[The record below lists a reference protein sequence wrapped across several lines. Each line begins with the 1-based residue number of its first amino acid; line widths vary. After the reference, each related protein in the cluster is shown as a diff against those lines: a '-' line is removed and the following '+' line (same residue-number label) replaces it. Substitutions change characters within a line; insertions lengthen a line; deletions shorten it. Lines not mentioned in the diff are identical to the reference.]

1 MPQDQ
6 DDCFRTDLAAD
17 SPGTLH
23 RVSSKVI
30 DCEHRYGPFAGLQ
43 ALSVSAPWPS
53 PLRAWYAVAVLVLA
67 FIFSFIDRIV
77 IALLVEPI
85 KADLGISDFGIGL
98 LQGFAFA
105 LFYALL
111 GIPIGRLSDRISRRG
126 IIATG
131 IVIWSLMTTA
141 CGLARSFFGLFLARV
156 GVGVGEATLSP
167 AAYSMISDY
176 FPREKLGRAIGVYQS
191 GALLGAGIAFLV
203 GGAAIHLLAAWD
215 GRVLPVL
222 GVVRMWQLAFFAVG
236 LPGLLVAML
245 MLTVQEPVRRGKAS
259 GTATGIPLRQV
270 LAYMNGHRRLFLAHF
285 TGFAL
290 LIVPITTIL
299 AWAPTYLGRVLGF
312 ARADSGFV
320 LGLML
325 LVLSPAA
332 VYSGGWLIDLL
343 QKRGHAD
350 APFRVSIGAALALMP
365 LSLFATTGTDPSLA
379 LWLIGALIFCACIS
393 QAAAPTVIQVM
404 VPNEMRAQ
412 ISAVWMLCM
421 NLISTILGPTMVGF
435 ITVYVLMDDMAVGQ
449 SIAIVNVLSAPASA
463 LILWAGLKRFRLS
476 QA

>member
-1 MPQDQ
+1 
-6 DDCFRTDLAAD
+6 
-17 SPGTLH
+17 
-23 RVSSKVI
+23 
-30 DCEHRYGPFAGLQ
+30 
-43 ALSVSAPWPS
+43 
-53 PLRAWYAVAVLVLA
+53 LRAWYAVAVLVLA

-85 KADLGISDFGIGL
+85 KADLGISDFDIGL

-131 IVIWSLMTTA
+131 IAVWSLMTAA

-176 FPREKLGRAIGVYQS
+176 FPREKLGRALGVYQS
-191 GALLGAGIAFLV
+191 GAMLGAGIAFLV
-203 GGAAIHLLAAWD
+203 GGAAVQLLSAHD
-215 GRVLPVL
+215 GQVLPVL
-222 GVVRMWQLAFFAVG
+222 GAVRMWQLAFFAVG
-236 LPGLLVAML
+236 LPGLLIALL
-245 MLTVQEPVRRGKAS
+245 MLTVKEPVRRGRAS
-259 GTATGIPLRQV
+259 GAASGIPLRAV
-270 LAYMNGHRRLFLAHF
+270 LAYIGSHRGLFVAHF

-290 LIVPITTIL
+290 LVVPITTVL
-299 AWAPTYLGRVLGF
+299 AWAPTYLSRVLGF
-312 ARADSGFV
+312 ARAESGFV
-320 LGLML
+320 LGMML
-325 LVLSPAA
+325 LILSPAA
-332 VYSGGWLIDLL
+332 VYFGGWLIDYL

-350 APFRVSIGAALALMP
+350 APFRVSIGAALAIIP
-365 LSLFATTGTDPSLA
+365 LSLFATTGRDPVLA
-379 LWLIGALIFCACIS
+379 LWLIGPLIFCACIS

-421 NLISTILGPTMVGF
+421 NLISTIMGPTMVGF
-435 ITVYVLMDDMAVGQ
+435 ITVYVLTDDMAVGT
-449 SIAIVNVLSAPASA
+449 SIAIVNVLSAPIAA
-463 LILWAGLKRFRLS
+463 LILWTGLKFFRR
-476 QA
+476 AADPGR

>member
-1 MPQDQ
+1 MSHS
-6 DDCFRTDLAAD
+6 T
-17 SPGTLH
+17 
-23 RVSSKVI
+23 
-30 DCEHRYGPFAGLQ
+30 
-43 ALSVSAPWPS
+43 PWPS

-85 KADLGISDFGIGL
+85 KADLGISDFDIGL

-131 IVIWSLMTTA
+131 IAVWSLMTAA

-176 FPREKLGRAIGVYQS
+176 FPREKLGRALGVYQS
-191 GALLGAGIAFLV
+191 GAMLGAGIAFLV
-203 GGAAIHLLAAWD
+203 GGAAVQLLSAHD
-215 GRVLPVL
+215 GQVLPVL
-222 GVVRMWQLAFFAVG
+222 GAVRMWQLAFFAVG
-236 LPGLLVAML
+236 LPGLLIALL
-245 MLTVQEPVRRGKAS
+245 MLTVKEPVRRGRAS
-259 GTATGIPLRQV
+259 GAASGIPLRAV
-270 LAYMNGHRRLFLAHF
+270 LAYIGSHRGLFVAHF

-290 LIVPITTIL
+290 LVVPITTVL
-299 AWAPTYLGRVLGF
+299 AWAPTYLSRVLGF
-312 ARADSGFV
+312 ARAESGFV
-320 LGLML
+320 LGMML
-325 LVLSPAA
+325 LILSPAA
-332 VYSGGWLIDLL
+332 VYFGGWLIDYL

-350 APFRVSIGAALALMP
+350 APFRVSIGAALAIIP
-365 LSLFATTGTDPSLA
+365 LSLFATTGRDPVLA
-379 LWLIGALIFCACIS
+379 LWLIGPLIFCACIS

-421 NLISTILGPTMVGF
+421 NLISTIMGPTMVGF
-435 ITVYVLMDDMAVGQ
+435 ITVYVLTDDMAVGT
-449 SIAIVNVLSAPASA
+449 SIAIVNVLSAPIAA
-463 LILWAGLKRFRLS
+463 LILWTGLKFFRR
-476 QA
+476 AADPDR

>member
-1 MPQDQ
+1 M
-6 DDCFRTDLAAD
+6 
-17 SPGTLH
+17 
-23 RVSSKVI
+23 
-30 DCEHRYGPFAGLQ
+30 
-43 ALSVSAPWPS
+43 
-53 PLRAWYAVAVLVLA
+53 RAWYAVAVLVLA

-85 KADLGISDFGIGL
+85 KADLGISDFDIGL

-131 IVIWSLMTTA
+131 IAVWSLMTAA

-176 FPREKLGRAIGVYQS
+176 FPREKLGRALGVYQS
-191 GALLGAGIAFLV
+191 GAMLGAGIAFLV
-203 GGAAIHLLAAWD
+203 GGAAVQLLSAHD
-215 GRVLPVL
+215 GQVLPVL
-222 GVVRMWQLAFFAVG
+222 GAVRMWQLAFFAVG
-236 LPGLLVAML
+236 LPGLLIALL
-245 MLTVQEPVRRGKAS
+245 MLTVKEPVRRGRAS
-259 GTATGIPLRQV
+259 GAASGIPLRAV
-270 LAYMNGHRRLFLAHF
+270 LAYIGSHRGLFVAHF

-290 LIVPITTIL
+290 LVVPITTVL
-299 AWAPTYLGRVLGF
+299 AWAPTYLSRVLGF
-312 ARADSGFV
+312 ARAESGFV
-320 LGLML
+320 LGMML
-325 LVLSPAA
+325 LILSPAA
-332 VYSGGWLIDLL
+332 VYFGGWLIDYL

-350 APFRVSIGAALALMP
+350 APFRVSIGAALAIIP
-365 LSLFATTGTDPSLA
+365 LSLFATTGRDPVLA
-379 LWLIGALIFCACIS
+379 LWLIGPLIFCACIS

-421 NLISTILGPTMVGF
+421 NLISTIMGPTMVGF
-435 ITVYVLMDDMAVGQ
+435 ITVYVLTDDMAVGT
-449 SIAIVNVLSAPASA
+449 SIAIVNVLSAPIAA
-463 LILWAGLKRFRLS
+463 LILWTGLKFFRR
-476 QA
+476 AADPGR

>member
-1 MPQDQ
+1 MSHS
-6 DDCFRTDLAAD
+6 T
-17 SPGTLH
+17 
-23 RVSSKVI
+23 
-30 DCEHRYGPFAGLQ
+30 
-43 ALSVSAPWPS
+43 PWPS

-85 KADLGISDFGIGL
+85 KADLGISDFDIGL

-131 IVIWSLMTTA
+131 IAVWSLMTAA

-176 FPREKLGRAIGVYQS
+176 FPREKLGRALGVYQS
-191 GALLGAGIAFLV
+191 GAMLGAGIAFLV
-203 GGAAIHLLAAWD
+203 GGAAVQLLSAYD
-215 GRVLPVL
+215 GQVLPVL
-222 GVVRMWQLAFFAVG
+222 GPVRMWQLAFFAVG
-236 LPGLLVAML
+236 LPGLLIALL
-245 MLTVQEPVRRGKAS
+245 MLTVKEPVRRGRAS
-259 GTATGIPLRQV
+259 GAASGIPLRAV
-270 LAYMNGHRRLFLAHF
+270 LAYIGSHRGLFVAHF

-290 LIVPITTIL
+290 LVVPITTVL
-299 AWAPTYLGRVLGF
+299 AWAPTYLSRVLGF
-312 ARADSGFV
+312 ARAESGFV
-320 LGLML
+320 LGMML
-325 LVLSPAA
+325 LILSPAA
-332 VYSGGWLIDLL
+332 VYFGGWLIDYL

-350 APFRVSIGAALALMP
+350 APFRVSIGAALAIIP
-365 LSLFATTGTDPSLA
+365 LSLFATTGRDPVLA
-379 LWLIGALIFCACIS
+379 LWLIGPLIFCACIS

-421 NLISTILGPTMVGF
+421 NLISTIMGPTMVGF
-435 ITVYVLMDDMAVGQ
+435 ITVYVLTDDMAVGT
-449 SIAIVNVLSAPASA
+449 SIAIVNVLSAPIAA
-463 LILWAGLKRFRLS
+463 LILWTGLKFFRR
-476 QA
+476 AADPDR

>member
-1 MPQDQ
+1 MSHS
-6 DDCFRTDLAAD
+6 T
-17 SPGTLH
+17 
-23 RVSSKVI
+23 
-30 DCEHRYGPFAGLQ
+30 
-43 ALSVSAPWPS
+43 PWPS

-85 KADLGISDFGIGL
+85 KADLGISDFDIGL

-131 IVIWSLMTTA
+131 IAVWSLMTAA

-176 FPREKLGRAIGVYQS
+176 FPREKLGRALGVYQS
-191 GALLGAGIAFLV
+191 GAMLGAGIAFLV
-203 GGAAIHLLAAWD
+203 GGAAVQLLSAHD
-215 GRVLPVL
+215 GQVLPVL
-222 GVVRMWQLAFFAVG
+222 GAVRMWQLAFFAVG
-236 LPGLLVAML
+236 LPGLLIALL
-245 MLTVQEPVRRGKAS
+245 MLTVKEPVRRGRAS
-259 GTATGIPLRQV
+259 GAASGIPLRAV
-270 LAYMNGHRRLFLAHF
+270 LAYIGSHRGLFVAHF

-290 LIVPITTIL
+290 LVVPITTVL
-299 AWAPTYLGRVLGF
+299 AWAPTYLSRVLGF
-312 ARADSGFV
+312 ARAESGFV
-320 LGLML
+320 LGMML
-325 LVLSPAA
+325 LILSPAA
-332 VYSGGWLIDLL
+332 VYFGGWLIDYL

-350 APFRVSIGAALALMP
+350 APFRVSIGAALAIIP
-365 LSLFATTGTDPSLA
+365 LSLFATTGRDPVLA
-379 LWLIGALIFCACIS
+379 LWLIGPLIFCACIS

-421 NLISTILGPTMVGF
+421 NLISTIMGPTMVGF
-435 ITVYVLMDDMAVGQ
+435 ITVYVLTDDMAVGT
-449 SIAIVNVLSAPASA
+449 SIAIVNVLSAPIAA
-463 LILWAGLKRFRLS
+463 LILWTGLKFFRR
-476 QA
+476 AADPGR

>member
-1 MPQDQ
+1 MNMP
-6 DDCFRTDLAAD
+6 L
-17 SPGTLH
+17 
-23 RVSSKVI
+23 
-30 DCEHRYGPFAGLQ
+30 
-43 ALSVSAPWPS
+43 PWPS
-53 PLRAWYAVAVLVLA
+53 PLRAWYAVAILVLA
-67 FIFSFIDRIV
+67 FILSFVDRIV

-111 GIPIGRLSDRISRRG
+111 GIPIGRLSDRVSRRG

-131 IVIWSLMTTA
+131 IVVWSLMTAA

-176 FPREKLGRAIGVYQS
+176 FPREKLGRALGVYQS

-203 GGAAIHLLAAWD
+203 GGAAVQMLSAHD
-215 GRVLPVL
+215 GQVLPIL
-222 GVVRMWQLAFFAVG
+222 GEVRMWQLAFFVVG
-236 LPGLLVAML
+236 LPGLLIALL
-245 MLTVQEPVRRGKAS
+245 MLTVKEPVRRGKAS
-259 GTATGIPLRQV
+259 GTASGIPLREV
-270 LAYMNGHRRLFLAHF
+270 LAYMRSHRRLFAAHF
-285 TGFAL
+285 AGFAL
-290 LIVPITTIL
+290 LVVPITTVL
-299 AWAPTYLGRVLGF
+299 AWAPTYLSRVLGF
-312 ARADSGFV
+312 ARAESGFV
-320 LGLML
+320 LGVML
-325 LVLSPAA
+325 LILSPAA
-332 VYSGGWLIDLL
+332 VYFGGWLIDFL

-350 APFRVSIGAALALMP
+350 APFRVSIGAALAIIP
-365 LSLFATTGTDPSLA
+365 LSLFATTGTGPTLA
-379 LWLIGALIFCACIS
+379 LWLIGPLIFCACIS

-449 SIAIVNVLSAPASA
+449 SIALVNVLSAPVSA
-463 LILWAGLKRFRLS
+463 FILWLGLRQFRLE
-476 QA
+476 QAVSAG

>member
-1 MPQDQ
+1 LRQIRRAQ
-6 DDCFRTDLAAD
+6 A
-17 SPGTLH
+17 LH
-23 RVSSKVI
+23 LLKVI
-30 DCEHRYGPFAGLQ
+30 HVGMDTAHSPGLQ
-43 ALSVSAPWPS
+43 ALITSPPWPS
-53 PLRAWYAVAVLVLA
+53 PLRARYAVAVLFFA
-67 FIFSFIDRIV
+67 FIFSFVDRIV

-111 GIPIGRLSDRISRRG
+111 GIPISRLSDRISRRS

-131 IVIWSLMTTA
+131 IVIWSLMTAA
-141 CGLARSFFGLFLARV
+141 CGLARSFFSLFLARV

-167 AAYSMISDY
+167 AAYSMIADY

-236 LPGLLVAML
+236 LPGLLIALL

-259 GTATGIPLRQV
+259 GTGAGIPLREV
-270 LAYMNGHRRLFLAHF
+270 LAYIERHRGLFLAHF
-285 TGFAL
+285 TGFSL
-290 LIVPITTIL
+290 LVVPITSVL
-299 AWAPTYLGRVLGF
+299 AWAPTYLSRVLGF
-312 ARADSGFV
+312 GRADSGFA

-325 LVLSPAA
+325 LILSPAA
-332 VYSGGWLIDLL
+332 VFFGGWLIDLL
-343 QKRGHAD
+343 QKRGYPD
-350 APFRVSIGAALALMP
+350 AAFRVSIGAALALIP
-365 LSLFATTGTDPSLA
+365 LGLFATTGSDPALA
-379 LWLIGALIFCACIS
+379 LWLIGPLIFCGCIS
-393 QAAAPTVIQVM
+393 QAAAPIVIQVM

-421 NLISTILGPTMVGF
+421 NLISTIMGPTLVGF
-435 ITVYVLMDDMAVGQ
+435 ITVYVLADDMAVGQ
-449 SIAIVNVLSAPASA
+449 SIAIVNILSAPLAA

>member
-1 MPQDQ
+1 MNAP
-6 DDCFRTDLAAD
+6 
-17 SPGTLH
+17 
-23 RVSSKVI
+23 V
-30 DCEHRYGPFAGLQ
+30 
-43 ALSVSAPWPS
+43 PWPS
-53 PLRAWYAVAVLVLA
+53 PFRAWYAVAILLLA
-67 FIFSFIDRIV
+67 FILSFVDRIV

-111 GIPIGRLSDRISRRG
+111 GIPIGRLSDRVSRRG

-131 IVIWSLMTTA
+131 IVIWSLMTAA

-176 FPREKLGRAIGVYQS
+176 FPREKLGRALSVYQS
-191 GALLGAGIAFLV
+191 GALLGAGIAFLL
-203 GGAAIHLLAAWD
+203 GGAAVQWLTVYD

-222 GVVRMWQLAFFAVG
+222 GEVRMWQLAFFVVG
-236 LPGLLVAML
+236 LPGLLIALL
-245 MLTVQEPVRRGKAS
+245 MLTVKEPARRGKAI
-259 GTATGIPLRQV
+259 GTAAGIPLRDV
-270 LAYMNGHRRLFLAHF
+270 LAYVYSHRRLFIAHF

-290 LIVPITTIL
+290 LVVPITTVL
-299 AWAPTYLGRVLGF
+299 AWAPAYLSRVLGF
-312 ARADSGFV
+312 ARAESGFV

-325 LVLSPAA
+325 LILAPAA
-332 VYSGGWLIDLL
+332 VYFGGWLIDLL

-350 APFRVSIGAALALMP
+350 APFRVGIGAALAMVP
-365 LSLFATTGTDPSLA
+365 LSLFATTGTDAKLA
-379 LWLIGALIFCACIS
+379 LWLIGPLIFCACIS
-393 QAAAPTVIQVM
+393 QAAAPTVIQIM

-412 ISAVWMLCM
+412 ISAIWMLCM
-421 NLISTILGPTMVGF
+421 NLISTIAGPTMVGF

-449 SIAIVNVLSAPASA
+449 SIAIVNVLSTPVSA
-463 LILWAGLKRFRLS
+463 LILWIGLKRFRLDRA

>member
-1 MPQDQ
+1 MSHS
-6 DDCFRTDLAAD
+6 T
-17 SPGTLH
+17 
-23 RVSSKVI
+23 
-30 DCEHRYGPFAGLQ
+30 
-43 ALSVSAPWPS
+43 PWPS

-85 KADLGISDFGIGL
+85 KADLGISDFDIGL

-105 LFYALL
+105 IFYALL

-131 IVIWSLMTTA
+131 IAVWSLMTAA

-176 FPREKLGRAIGVYQS
+176 FPREKLGRALGVYQS
-191 GALLGAGIAFLV
+191 GAMLGAGIAFLV
-203 GGAAIHLLAAWD
+203 GGAAVQLLSAHD
-215 GRVLPVL
+215 GQVLPVL
-222 GVVRMWQLAFFAVG
+222 GAVRMWQLAFFAVG
-236 LPGLLVAML
+236 LPGLLIALL
-245 MLTVQEPVRRGKAS
+245 MLTVKEPVRRGRAS
-259 GTATGIPLRQV
+259 GAASGIPLRAV
-270 LAYMNGHRRLFLAHF
+270 LAYIGSHRGLFVAHF

-290 LIVPITTIL
+290 LVVPITTVL
-299 AWAPTYLGRVLGF
+299 AWAPTYLSRVLGF
-312 ARADSGFV
+312 ARAESGFV
-320 LGLML
+320 LGMML
-325 LVLSPAA
+325 LILSPAA
-332 VYSGGWLIDLL
+332 VYFGGWLIDYL

-350 APFRVSIGAALALMP
+350 APFRVSIGAALAIIP
-365 LSLFATTGTDPSLA
+365 LSLFATTGRDPVLA
-379 LWLIGALIFCACIS
+379 LWLIGPLIFCACIS

-421 NLISTILGPTMVGF
+421 NLISTIMGPTMVGF
-435 ITVYVLMDDMAVGQ
+435 ITVYVLTDDMAVGT
-449 SIAIVNVLSAPASA
+449 SIAIVNVLSAPIAA
-463 LILWAGLKRFRLS
+463 LILWTGLKFFRR
-476 QA
+476 AADPDR